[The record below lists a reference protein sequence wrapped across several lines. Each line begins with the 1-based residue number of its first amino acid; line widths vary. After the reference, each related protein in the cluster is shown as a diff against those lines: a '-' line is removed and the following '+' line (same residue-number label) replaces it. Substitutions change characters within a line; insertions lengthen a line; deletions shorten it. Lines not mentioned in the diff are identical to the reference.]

1 MKIVAITACAG
12 GIAHTYMAAEAV
24 KKAAR
29 EAGDEIR
36 IELQGAMGIEN
47 RLSQE
52 DIDNAD
58 MIIFAVNIGVRD
70 EDRFSEKNPIVI
82 DPGEFVAN
90 AGKALEKAKIIASS
104 QS

>member
-29 EAGDEIR
+29 EAGDEIK
-36 IELQGAMGIEN
+36 IEIQGAMGIEN
-47 RLSQE
+47 PLTQDE
-52 DIDNAD
+52 IDHAD
-58 MIIFAVNIGVRD
+58 LIIFAVNIGVRD
-70 EDRFSEKNPIVI
+70 TDRFSEKNPIVI

-90 AGKALEKAKIIASS
+90 AGKALEKAKTLASPTA
-104 QS
+104 